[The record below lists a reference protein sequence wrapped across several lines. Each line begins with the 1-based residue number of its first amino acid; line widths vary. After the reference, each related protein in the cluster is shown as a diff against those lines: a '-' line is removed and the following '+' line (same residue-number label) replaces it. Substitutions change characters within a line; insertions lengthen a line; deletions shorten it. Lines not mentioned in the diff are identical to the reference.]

1 MSKYKWEELSKLTV
15 PELQVLIREN
25 KWKIRRSK
33 LRKAEY
39 IDNIIAITTPQADT
53 PEKPKENSLE
63 NLAKVAAVT
72 KHKPKLKPKP
82 KQKVRWHE

>member
-1 MSKYKWEELSKLTV
+1 MQNTYKWEELSKLTV
-15 PELQVLIREN
+15 PELQNLIKEN

-39 IDNIIAITTPQADT
+39 IANIIAVTTPQA
-53 PEKPKENSLE
+53 EKPKENSLE
-63 NLAKVAAVT
+63 KLAKVAAVT
-72 KHKPKLKPKP
+72 KAKPK

>member
-1 MSKYKWEELSKLTV
+1 MSRYTWEELSKLTV

-39 IDNIIAITTPQADT
+39 IANIIAATTPQS
-53 PEKPKENSLE
+53 EKPLE
-63 NLAKVAAVT
+63 KPLEELAKVAAVT
-72 KHKPKLKPKP
+72 KHKPKTKK
-82 KQKVRWHE
+82 KKVVRWHPLTK

>member
-1 MSKYKWEELSKLTV
+1 MSRYTWDELSKLTV

-39 IDNIIAITTPQADT
+39 IANIIAVTTPQS
-53 PEKPKENSLE
+53 EKPLE
-63 NLAKVAAVT
+63 KPLEELAKVAAVT
-72 KHKPKLKPKP
+72 KHKPKSKAT
-82 KQKVRWHE
+82 QKVVRWHE

>member
-1 MSKYKWEELSKLTV
+1 MQNTYTWEGLSKLTV
-15 PELQVLIREN
+15 PELQALIKEN

-39 IDNIIAITTPQADT
+39 ISNIIAVTTPQA
-53 PEKPKENSLE
+53 EKPKENSLE
-63 NLAKVAAVT
+63 KLAKVAAVT
-72 KHKPKLKPKP
+72 KAKPKP

>member
-1 MSKYKWEELSKLTV
+1 MQNTYTWEGLSKLTV
-15 PELQVLIREN
+15 PELQTLIKEN

-39 IDNIIAITTPQADT
+39 IANIIAVTTPSDT

-63 NLAKVAAVT
+63 KLAKVAAVT
-72 KHKPKLKPKP
+72 KAKPK
-82 KQKVRWHE
+82 KQKVIWHE